1 MAGDCRPV
9 QRKNKPGRPMNSA
22 PYKDDSNRIVVMNSK
37 GGCGKTTLATNLA
50 SYFALRGPPPT
61 LIDTDPI
68 GFSTRWLQHRPAGCA
83 RINGI
88 RIDQLELRKKRLFG
102 FRAPKEAGAVIID
115 TPAALNEHDII
126 DISKDADCILV
137 PVLPSAFDMHVSTRF
152 VAELLVA
159 TDFDRPV
166 AVVANR
172 TRENTRSLKMLLRTL
187 EGLDTPTIAILRD
200 SQNFVRAAS
209 GGIGICEMPHHRVW
223 RDKQQLMGV
232 VEWLD
237 RTLTRSFVEP
247 ATTAQSARRAF

>member
-1 MAGDCRPV
+1 
-9 QRKNKPGRPMNSA
+9 MNSA

-68 GFSTRWLQHRPAGCA
+68 GFSTRWLQQRPAN
-83 RINGI
+83 RPRVNGI

-115 TPAALNEHDII
+115 TPAALCERDII
-126 DISKDADCILV
+126 DISKEADCILV
-137 PVLPSAFDMHVSTRF
+137 PVLPSAFDVHVSTRF
-152 VAELLVA
+152 IAELLVA

-187 EGLDTPTIAILRD
+187 EGLDTPTVALLRD
-200 SQNFVRAAS
+200 SQNFVHAAS

-223 RDKQQLMGV
+223 RDLRQLVPV

-237 RTLTRSFVEP
+237 RTLMRTFAAP
-247 ATTAQSARRAF
+247 ARAPQRPRLAF

>member
-1 MAGDCRPV
+1 
-9 QRKNKPGRPMNSA
+9 MNSA
-22 PYKDDSNRIVVMNSK
+22 PYMDDSNRIVVMNSK

-68 GFSTRWLQHRPAGCA
+68 GFSTRWLQQRPAGSA

-115 TPAALNEHDII
+115 TPAALNEHDILA
-126 DISKDADCILV
+126 ISKDADCILV
-137 PVLPSAFDMHVSTRF
+137 PVLPSAFDVHVSTRF
-152 VAELLVA
+152 IAELLVA

-187 EGLDTPTIAILRD
+187 EGLDTPTVAVWRD
-200 SQNFVRAAS
+200 SQNFVHAAS
-209 GGIGICEMPHHRVW
+209 SGIGICEMPHHRAW
-223 RDKQQLMGV
+223 RDLRQLLPV

-237 RTLTRSFVEP
+237 RTLMRSFVAP
-247 ATTAQSARRAF
+247 VRNQQSSWLAR

>member
-1 MAGDCRPV
+1 
-9 QRKNKPGRPMNSA
+9 MNSA
-22 PYKDDSNRIVVMNSK
+22 PYTDDSNRIVVMNSK

-68 GFSTRWLQHRPAGCA
+68 GFSTRWLQQRPASCP
-83 RINGI
+83 RINGM
-88 RIDQLELRKKRLFG
+88 RIEQLELRKRRLFG

-115 TPAALNEHDII
+115 TPAALNEHDIV
-126 DISKDADCILV
+126 DISRDADCILV
-137 PVLPSAFDMHVSTRF
+137 PVLPSAFDVHVSTRF

-187 EGLDTPTIAILRD
+187 EGLETPTVAIWRD
-200 SQNFVRAAS
+200 SQNFVHAAS
-209 GGIGICEMPHHRVW
+209 NGIGICEMPHHRIW
-223 RDKQQLMGV
+223 RDLRQLVPV

-237 RTLTRSFVEP
+237 RTLTQSFVDP
-247 ATTAQSARRAF
+247 VTTRQGSRLAQ